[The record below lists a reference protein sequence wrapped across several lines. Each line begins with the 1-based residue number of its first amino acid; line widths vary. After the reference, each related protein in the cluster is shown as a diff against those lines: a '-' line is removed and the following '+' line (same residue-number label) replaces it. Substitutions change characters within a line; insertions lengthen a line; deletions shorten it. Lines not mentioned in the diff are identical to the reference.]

1 VSRGY
6 DRDEQVDDRNQGP
19 RTEQATA
26 PGRSRGTVGRT
37 DGNSRKPARD
47 LAERGSKRARENSND
62 ARENKRLNMRALE
75 KWYGLSERE
84 RGTLGEIGR
93 FRTIDAEALSN
104 YRYSGKPAAFRNEI
118 ARLQQQGL
126 LQRRSISVGKNRDT
140 LIIVALTKE
149 GARLVRQDHQLT
161 DKQAIYAG
169 FVKPAEVPHDAAIY
183 QMYQIEAK
191 VIEAKGGKIQRVVL
205 DYELKKE
212 VYSKLAREREAG
224 ALEYMRRQ
232 QEIADEQRLPV
243 VDGKIALPDLRIEY
257 ETPEGDLDHV
267 DLELATEHYH
277 RGHMAVKTRAA
288 FKMYGFVSTS
298 RGRRAQWEGREL
310 TATVLSL

>member
-1 VSRGY
+1 MSRGY
-6 DRDEQVDDRNQGP
+6 NSDERAGDRNQEPEQPTQPEAQPMGYGRSA
-19 RTEQATA
+19 RTSSEPERDRQE
-26 PGRSRGTVGRT
+26 PGRERNRDVPLKSRVNDRL
-37 DGNSRKPARD
+37 SF
-47 LAERGSKRARENSND
+47 RGI
-62 ARENKRLNMRALE
+62 E
-75 KWYGLSERE
+75 KWYRLSDRE
-84 RGTLGEIGR
+84 RDTLREIGR
-93 FRTIDAEALSN
+93 FRTIDAEALSK
-104 YRYSGKPAAFRNEI
+104 YRYAGKPAAFGQEI

-126 LQRRSISVGKNRDT
+126 LQRRSISVGKNRNT

-149 GARLVRQDHQLT
+149 AAKLVRQDSQLPE
-161 DKQAIYAG
+161 DQSVYAG

-183 QMYQIEAK
+183 QMYQAEAAQ
-191 VIEAKGGKIQRVVL
+191 IEAKGSRIRRVVL

-212 VYSKLAREREAG
+212 VYSKLARERGAG
-224 ALEYMRRQ
+224 ALEYARRQ
-232 QEIADEQRLPV
+232 QEIAEEQRLPI

-277 RGHMAVKTRAA
+277 RGHMDVKARAG

-310 TATVLSL
+310 TAEVLSL

>member
-1 VSRGY
+1 MSRGY
-6 DRDEQVDDRNQGP
+6 DSDERDGDRNQEPEQPTQPDAQPTAYG
-19 RTEQATA
+19 RTGGASNKRDRARVE
-26 PGRSRGTVGRT
+26 PGRERNREAPPKSRVNERT
-37 DGNSRKPARD
+37 NF
-47 LAERGSKRARENSND
+47 RAI
-62 ARENKRLNMRALE
+62 E

-84 RGTLGEIGR
+84 RGTLREIGR
-93 FRTIDAEALSN
+93 FRTIDAETLFK
-104 YRYSGKPAAFRNEI
+104 YRYAGKPAAFRQEI
-118 ARLQQQGL
+118 AGLQQKGL

-149 GARLVRQDHQLT
+149 AAKLVRQDSQLPEN
-161 DKQAIYAG
+161 QAVYAG

-183 QMYQIEAK
+183 EMYQSEAAQ
-191 VIEAKGGKIQRVVL
+191 IEAKGGKIRRVVL

-212 VYSKLAREREAG
+212 VYSKLAKARDSG
-224 ALEYMRRQ
+224 ALEYTRRQ
-232 QEIADEQRLPV
+232 QEIADRQGLPV

-257 ETPEGDLDHV
+257 EMPEGDLDHV

-277 RGHMAVKTRAA
+277 RGHMALKTRAG

>member
-1 VSRGY
+1 MSRGY
-6 DRDEQVDDRNQGP
+6 DFDDRDAERDQEPKLPRPAERPPHSQGRGGGSGDNEAHSRQ
-19 RTEQATA
+19 RT
-26 PGRSRGTVGRT
+26 GRKQ
-37 DGNSRKPARD
+37 DPARFPESRAGGRREIRMRGRRYD
-47 LAERGSKRARENSND
+47 LSTR
-62 ARENKRLNMRALE
+62 
-75 KWYGLSERE
+75 ERE
-84 RGTLGEIGR
+84 TLREIGR
-93 FRTIDAEALSN
+93 FRIIDSEALLKH
-104 YRYSGKPAAFRNEI
+104 RYSGMAGAMRNEI

-140 LIIVALTKE
+140 LVIVALTKE
-149 GARLVRQDHQLT
+149 GSGIVRQDEQLPEN
-161 DKQAIYAG
+161 QAVYAG

-183 QMYQIEAK
+183 QMYQSEAAQ
-191 VIEAKGGKIQRVVL
+191 IEAKGGKIRRVVL

-212 VYSKLAREREAG
+212 VYSKLARKRDAG
-224 ALEYMRRQ
+224 ALEYARRQ
-232 QEIADEQRLPV
+232 QEVADEHGLPV

-277 RGHMAVKTRAA
+277 RGHMDVKVRAG

-310 TATVLSL
+310 SATVLSL

>member
-1 VSRGY
+1 MSRGY
-6 DRDEQVDDRNQGP
+6 NFDERDGDRIQGPESTQSDSQPMADGSTGGTSSKLERDGAKPGRDRNREVPTKARVGE
-19 RTEQATA
+19 RT
-26 PGRSRGTVGRT
+26 SF
-37 DGNSRKPARD
+37 
-47 LAERGSKRARENSND
+47 RAI
-62 ARENKRLNMRALE
+62 E

-84 RGTLGEIGR
+84 RGTLREIGR
-93 FRTIDAEALSN
+93 FRTIDADALSK
-104 YRYSGKPAAFRNEI
+104 YRYAGKTAAFRQEI

-140 LIIVALTKE
+140 LVIVALTKE
-149 GARLVRQDHQLT
+149 AAKLVRQDSQLPEN
-161 DKQAIYAG
+161 QAVYAG

-183 QMYQIEAK
+183 QMYQAESTQIEAN
-191 VIEAKGGKIQRVVL
+191 GGKIRRVDL
-205 DYELKKE
+205 DYELKKQ

-224 ALEYMRRQ
+224 ALEYARRQ
-232 QEIADEQRLPV
+232 QEIAEEQRLPI

-277 RGHMAVKTRAA
+277 RDHMAVKTRAG
-288 FKMYGFVSTS
+288 FKMYGFISTS

-310 TATVLSL
+310 SATVLSL